1 MVENTDRNK
10 QNTGCN
16 GNLHYLPLANHLA
29 LLPAKRRQMLPSERG
44 SLAQQAE
51 SACVALPSSTC
62 TRTRDLR
69 TNAAC

>member
-29 LLPAKRRQMLPSERG
+29 LLPAKKAP
-44 SLAQQAE
+44 
-51 SACVALPSSTC
+51 
-62 TRTRDLR
+62 
-69 TNAAC
+69 NAAERAGIACSAG